1 MKTKNILVFA
11 LMILFGFGISSCED
25 YLDNPFRNASI
36 TEDAI
41 WTQRDRIKGVSSIAY
56 TILNRDLYNPIDG
69 DGALLAQATDDAVNS
84 NTNSSIQNFTN
95 GVWGPTRTMDN
106 IYSKMYTG
114 IRYCNYTFENLDKG
128 REFILP
134 INATHID
141 VDSTIIRYKA
151 ENYFLRA
158 YFYSELLKRY
168 GGVPIVTKV
177 LSPSEDLNI
186 PRGTFDEVVDLILA
200 DCDKA
205 ARSLPKTMRNWM
217 DGNENKERGR
227 VAQSSALALKS
238 RVLLLAA
245 SPLWNSSGDQEK
257 WQKAADAALA
267 CIQLAEA
274 NSGDLGL
281 MSWADLTADKLFTAN
296 NWESRGPK
304 EALLWGYAN
313 NRNDIELWNAPV
325 SFAGAKG
332 RCNPSQE
339 LVDAFE
345 MKTTGLPI
353 NDPNSGYDPMNPY
366 ANRDPR
372 LSLFILYNGN
382 TFKNTTVETYVA
394 DPEGV
399 PGKDGIGV
407 NVNATRTGYY
417 MKKFLSRNVVWNAS
431 SNVNRRRAPIL
442 MRYAEVLL
450 NYAEALNEA
459 QGPVADVY
467 KYVNMVRNRAQ
478 MPDLPAGLTKEEM
491 RERIMNERRVEFCF
505 EEMRFFDVRRWK
517 LGNTYFNKPVTG
529 MKIRVDANK
538 NPVAYERFEVE
549 SRQWDEKMNLYPIE
563 QNEIYKA
570 PKIEQ
575 NPGWAN

>member
-1 MKTKNILVFA
+1 MMKTKINFVYLIML
-11 LMILFGFGISSCED
+11 LLGISACED
-25 YLDNPFRNASI
+25 YLDNSFRSESI
-36 TEDAI
+36 SEDDI
-41 WTQRDRIKGVSSIAY
+41 WTQRDRIKGVSSLAY
-56 TILNRDLYNPIDG
+56 TVLNRDMFNPVDG
-69 DGALLAQATDDAVNS
+69 GGAMLSQASDEAVNS

-95 GVWGPTRTMDN
+95 GVWSPTRTMDDV
-106 IYSKMYTG
+106 YAKMYGG
-114 IRYCNYTFENLDKG
+114 IRHCNYTFENLDKG
-128 REFILP
+128 RDFLVP
-134 INATHID
+134 INVTHID
-141 VDSTIIRYKA
+141 ADSTIIRYKA

-168 GGVPIVTKV
+168 GGVPLVTKV
-177 LSPSEDLNI
+177 LSPADELNI
-186 PRGTFDEVVDLILA
+186 PRNSFDEVVSQIVA

-205 ARSLPKTMRNWM
+205 AISLPKTMRNWM
-217 DGNENKERGR
+217 DANENKERGR
-227 VAQSSALALKS
+227 VGQSSALALKS

-245 SPLWNSSGDQEK
+245 SPLWNPTGDAAR

-274 NSGDLGL
+274 NAGDLNL
-281 MSWADLTADKLFTAN
+281 MTWAELTGDKLFNSN

-325 SFAGAKG
+325 SYAGAAG

-345 MKTTGLPI
+345 MKITGLPI
-353 NDPNSGYDPMNPY
+353 TDPNSEFDPLNPY

-372 LSLFILYNGN
+372 LSLYILYNGN
-382 TFKNTTVETYVA
+382 TFKNTAVETYAA
-394 DPEGV
+394 DPEGM

-417 MKKFLSRNVVWNAS
+417 MNKFLSGNVVWNAS

-467 KYVNMVRNRAQ
+467 KYVNKVRNRAQ
-478 MPDLPAGLTKEEM
+478 MPNLPAALTKEEM

-505 EEMRFFDVRRWK
+505 EEMRFYDVRRWK
-517 LGNTYFNKPVTG
+517 LGATYFNKPITG
-529 MKIRVDANK
+529 MKITVDADK
-538 NPVAYERFEVE
+538 NPISFEKFEVE
-549 SRQWDEKMNLYPIE
+549 KRLWDEKMNLFPIK
-563 QNEIYKA
+563 QDEIYKA
-570 PKIEQ
+570 PKLEQ
-575 NPGWAN
+575 NPGWSN

>member
-1 MKTKNILVFA
+1 MKTNIKLGLLSVVMLGLGLTA
-11 LMILFGFGISSCED
+11 CD
-25 YLDNPFRNASI
+25 YLDNPFRNESI
-36 TEDAI
+36 SEDNI

-56 TILNRDLYNPIDG
+56 TILNRDMFNPIDG
-69 DGALLAQATDDAVNS
+69 GGAMMSQACDEAVNS
-84 NTNSSIQNFTN
+84 NTNSSVQNFTN
-95 GVWGPTRTMDN
+95 GVWSPTRTMDDVYGN
-106 IYSKMYTG
+106 MYRG

-128 REFILP
+128 KDFILP
-134 INATHID
+134 INATYIN

-168 GGVPIVTKV
+168 GGVPLVTKV
-177 LSPSEDLNI
+177 LEPSDELNL
-186 PRGTFDEVVDLILA
+186 PRNSVDEVVNQIVA

-205 ARSLPKTMRNWM
+205 IRSLPKTMRNWM
-217 DGNENKERGR
+217 DANENKERGR
-227 VAQSSALALKS
+227 VGQSSALALKS

-245 SPLWNSSGDQEK
+245 SPLWNTKGDVAK
-257 WQKAADAALA
+257 WQKAADASLA

-274 NSGDLGL
+274 NVSNLDLL
-281 MSWADLTADKLFTAN
+281 SWADLTADRLFTAN
-296 NWESRGPK
+296 NWDGNGPK

-313 NRNDIELWNAPV
+313 DRNDIELNNAPV
-325 SFAGAKG
+325 SFSGALG

-353 NDPNSGYDPMNPY
+353 TDAASGYNPLDPY

-372 LSLFILYNGN
+372 LSLYILYNGN
-382 TFKNTTVETYVA
+382 KFKNTVVETYAA
-394 DPEGV
+394 DATGV
-399 PGKDGIGV
+399 MGKDGIGV

-417 MKKFLSRNVVWNAS
+417 MKKFLSDNVVWNTG

-442 MRYAEVLL
+442 IRYAEVLL

-467 KYVNMVRNRAQ
+467 KYVNKVRNRAQ
-478 MPDLPAGLTKEEM
+478 MPNLPANLTKDQM
-491 RERIMNERRVEFCF
+491 RARIQNERRVEFCF

-517 LGNTYFNKPVTG
+517 LGTTYFNKPLTG
-529 MKIRVDANK
+529 VKITVDATK
-538 NPVAYERFEVE
+538 KPVSFEKFEVE
-549 SRQWDEKMNLYPIE
+549 KRQWDEKMNLYPIN
-563 QNEIYKA
+563 QNERYRA
-570 PKIEQ
+570 SNLVQ
-575 NPGWAN
+575 NPGWPN

>member
-1 MKTKNILVFA
+1 MLLV
-11 LMILFGFGISSCED
+11 IGISSCDD
-25 YLDNPFRNASI
+25 YLENPYRAESI
-36 TEDAI
+36 NEEDI
-41 WTQRDRIKGVSSIAY
+41 WTQKDRIKGVSSLAY
-56 TILNRDLYNPIDG
+56 TVLNRDMYNL
-69 DGALLAQATDDAVNS
+69 DGAGAMMSQATDEAVNS
-84 NTNSSIQNFTN
+84 NTNSTIQNFTN
-95 GVWGPTRTMDN
+95 GVWSPTRTMDN
-106 IYSKMYTG
+106 VYSKMYGG
-114 IRYCNYTFENLDKG
+114 IRHCNYTFENLDKG
-128 REFILP
+128 RDFILP
-134 INATHID
+134 INATYID

-158 YFYSELLKRY
+158 YFYSELLKRF

-177 LSPSEDLNI
+177 LSPGDDLNI
-186 PRGTFDEVVDLILA
+186 PRNSFDEVVDQIVA

-205 ARSLPKTMRNWM
+205 AISLPKTMRNWM
-217 DGNENKERGR
+217 DANENKERGR

-245 SPLWNSSGDQEK
+245 SPLWNPSGETAR

-267 CIQLAEA
+267 CIKLAEA
-274 NSGDLGL
+274 NAANLDL

-296 NWESRGPK
+296 NWDTNGPK
-304 EALLWGYAN
+304 EALLWGYATD
-313 NRNDIELWNAPV
+313 RNDIELNNAPV
-325 SFAGAKG
+325 SFAGARG

-353 NDPNSGYDPMNPY
+353 TNPASGYDTMNPY

-372 LSLFILYNGN
+372 LALYILYNGN
-382 TFKNTTVETYVA
+382 QFKKTSVDTYAA
-394 DPEGV
+394 DPDGI
-399 PGKDGIGV
+399 PGKDGIGI

-417 MKKFLSRNVVWNAS
+417 MKKFLSESVVWNTG

-467 KYVNMVRNRAQ
+467 KYVNKVRNRAQ
-478 MPDLPAGLTKEEM
+478 MPNLPSGLTKEEM

-505 EEMRFFDVRRWK
+505 EEMRFYDVRRWK
-517 LGNTYFNKPVTG
+517 LGTTYFNKPVTG
-529 MKIRVDANK
+529 VKITVDANK
-538 NPVAYERFEVE
+538 NPVSYERFAVE
-549 SRQWDEKMNLYPIE
+549 SRLWDEKMNLFPIN
-563 QNEIYKA
+563 QDEIYKA
-570 PKIEQ
+570 PKITQ
-575 NPGWAN
+575 NPGWGN

>member
-1 MKTKNILVFA
+1 MKTNIKLGLLSVA
-11 LMILFGFGISSCED
+11 MLGLGLTACD
-25 YLDNPFRNASI
+25 YLDNPFRNESI
-36 TEDAI
+36 SEDNI

-56 TILNRDLYNPIDG
+56 TILNRDMFNPIDG
-69 DGALLAQATDDAVNS
+69 AGAMMSQACDEAVNS
-84 NTNSSIQNFTN
+84 NTNSSVQNFTN
-95 GVWGPTRTMDN
+95 GVWSPTRTMDDVYGN
-106 IYSKMYTG
+106 MYRG

-128 REFILP
+128 KDFILP
-134 INATHID
+134 INATYVN

-168 GGVPIVTKV
+168 GGVPLVTKV
-177 LSPSEDLNI
+177 LEPSDELNL
-186 PRGTFDEVVDLILA
+186 PRNSVDEVVNQIVA

-205 ARSLPKTMRNWM
+205 IRSLPKTMRNWM
-217 DGNENKERGR
+217 DANENKERGR
-227 VAQSSALALKS
+227 VGQSSALALKS

-245 SPLWNSSGDQEK
+245 SPLWNTTGDAAK
-257 WQKAADAALA
+257 WQKAADASLA

-274 NSGDLGL
+274 NSSNLDLL
-281 MSWADLTADKLFTAN
+281 PWTDLIADKLFTAN
-296 NWESRGPK
+296 NWDGNGPK

-313 NRNDIELWNAPV
+313 DRNDIELNNAPV
-325 SFAGAKG
+325 SFSGALG

-353 NDPNSGYDPMNPY
+353 TDAASGYDPMNPY

-382 TFKNTTVETYVA
+382 KFKNITVDTYAA
-394 DPEGV
+394 DATGV

-417 MKKFLSRNVVWNAS
+417 MNKFLSANVVWNTG

-442 MRYAEVLL
+442 IRYAEVLL

-467 KYVNMVRNRAQ
+467 KYVNKVRNRAQ
-478 MPDLPAGLTKEEM
+478 MPNLPSNLTKDQM
-491 RERIMNERRVEFCF
+491 RARIQNERRVEFCF

-517 LGNTYFNKPVTG
+517 LGTTYFNKPITG
-529 MKIRVDANK
+529 VKITVDAAK
-538 NPVAYERFEVE
+538 KPIGFERFEVE
-549 SRQWDEKMNLYPIE
+549 KRQWDEKMNLYPIN
-563 QNEIYKA
+563 QNERYRASNLI
-570 PKIEQ
+570 Q
-575 NPGWAN
+575 NPGWPN